1 MRSAA
6 SDAPP
11 ARGPVG
17 GTIDVMGGFGEP
29 VRDTVLRAA
38 IVDAARRTTSS
49 DGWSAVTMSRLAAD
63 VGVSRQSVY
72 NEVGSKPELAQALV
86 LDELGRFMALVELG
100 FDAHPR
106 DVRAAVEA
114 AVRGVLDFADDNAL
128 IAAIVAGTHGA
139 DTDLLPLLTT
149 SSLPLLDVAR
159 AVVARRLAAYCDDE
173 ARVAATTD
181 VLGRVTLS
189 HVMQPGDTPARTASN
204 LADAVERLLA

>member
-1 MRSAA
+1 MQTA
-6 SDAPP
+6 SGLEA
-11 ARGPVG
+11 
-17 GTIDVMGGFGEP
+17 P

-49 DGWSAVTMSRLAAD
+49 DGWSAVTMSRLASD
-63 VGVSRQSVY
+63 VGVSRQTVY

-86 LDELGRFMALVELG
+86 LDELGRFMARVDEG
-100 FDAHPR
+100 FDAHPS

-114 AVRGVLDFADDNAL
+114 AVRGVLDFAHDNTL

-159 AVVARRLAAYCDDE
+159 AVVARRLAAYCDD
-173 ARVAATTD
+173 AGRVAATTD
-181 VLGRVTLS
+181 VLVRVTLS
-189 HVMQPGDTPARTASN
+189 HVMQPGDTPARTAAQ
-204 LADAVERLLA
+204 LADAVQRLLD

>member
-1 MRSAA
+1 MQTA
-6 SDAPP
+6 
-11 ARGPVG
+11 G
-17 GTIDVMGGFGEP
+17 GLEAP

-63 VGVSRQSVY
+63 VGVSRQTVY

-86 LDELGRFMALVELG
+86 LDELGRFMALVEQG

-114 AVRGVLDFADDNAL
+114 AVRGVLEFAHDNAL

-159 AVVARRLAAYCDDE
+159 AVVARRLAAYSDDE

-181 VLGRVTLS
+181 VLVRVTLS

-204 LADAVERLLA
+204 LADAVQRLLA

>member
-1 MRSAA
+1 MQTA
-6 SDAPP
+6 
-11 ARGPVG
+11 G
-17 GTIDVMGGFGEP
+17 GLEAP

-38 IVDAARRTTSS
+38 IVEAARRTTAS
-49 DGWSAVTMSRLAAD
+49 DGWSAVTMSRLASD
-63 VGVSRQSVY
+63 VGVSRQTVY

-86 LDELGRFMALVELG
+86 LDELGRFMARVDEG
-100 FDAHPR
+100 FDAHPS
-106 DVRAAVEA
+106 DLHAAVEA
-114 AVRGVLDFADDNAL
+114 AVRGVLDFAHDNTL

-173 ARVAATTD
+173 ARVVATTD
-181 VLGRVTLS
+181 VLVRVTLS

-204 LADAVERLLA
+204 LADAVDRLLA